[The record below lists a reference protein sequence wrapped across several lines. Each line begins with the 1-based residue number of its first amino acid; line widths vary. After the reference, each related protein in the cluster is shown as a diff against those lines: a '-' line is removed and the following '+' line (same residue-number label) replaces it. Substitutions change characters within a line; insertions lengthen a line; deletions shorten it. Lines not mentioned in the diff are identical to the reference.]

1 MCQSCGNL
9 TYRLK
14 VISLALLTEYASG
27 NGCDLYIAAIT
38 EIVLA
43 TQKGEAAVVLAVVL
57 GLISTTCSECLRYH
71 PHTHTPP
78 SAASLFQHTHDAE
91 QWYSQ
96 RWR

>member
-1 MCQSCGNL
+1 MCDYGLVMATLIESNFGRQEQIYVSTCGNL

-43 TQKGEAAVVLAVVL
+43 YK
-57 GLISTTCSECLRYH
+57 S
-71 PHTHTPP
+71 
-78 SAASLFQHTHDAE
+78 
-91 QWYSQ
+91 YSKLQ
-96 RWR
+96 SD